1 MRTILRRVFKAI
13 IVLVVLSLLALAILI
28 FAGVTIDLSKFRGAV
43 ESSIEAALEREISID
58 GPVYLEFSNWPAIDI
73 KDIKLAN
80 VEGASKPDMLA
91 AGLARLQI
99 GLFPIL
105 KGEIEIAEVNL
116 EDVALNLETDAEGK
130 ANWIFKDKKHIEKQ
144 NEVTENTRLSA
155 DTNSTSEKNKL
166 ISFSGV
172 NEVSFKNI
180 SVNYLDKAL
189 NKSLEFQLDSLVGE
203 ASSDAPM
210 KMEMS
215 GHMQDK
221 TYDLTLSGGSVDD
234 LLNQH
239 DPWSF
244 TLDGE
249 VIDREVKASGD
260 IRLRADQPEV
270 NLALAIKQVDVGAV
284 LEALGLVE
292 GMKASLGD
300 MAIEVSINGSS
311 MKEILENSTML
322 FKVNDADW
330 KVAVPNTSAFIEIT
344 DMSGNV
350 LVEKGNAVTM
360 AMDGKLKDVPVKLL
374 ITGAPMVDY
383 VSKPDS
389 IPLTI
394 DAELLDSRISFAS
407 TLKLPVTD
415 RDLRLALKVNSQRL
429 DKLNQILKLDLP
441 AMGPVSLTS
450 KLHITKA
457 GYDMPQLDLIVGKSD
472 MKGRMKLDMSQ
483 KKPDLNIVLVS
494 NLIHLEDF
502 DSLRTDEEKESADK
516 AVKEDTAEK
525 KIDESEDETKP
536 LLSYEVLNALNGN
549 IQVEAKKVTAEKDD
563 LGAGL
568 LKVSLKDARLAVEPL
583 RVDVPGGR
591 AQLEMDYTLSPTQ
604 ADFNMKADI
613 AEFDLATLVRR
624 TKPGSDMGGLFTL
637 DAEFRTSAENPQSLM
652 KSANGHID
660 FALVPKNF
668 SSGVIDL
675 WAVNLLSAIMDKST
689 EKDQS
694 VINCVVVRFGITDG
708 LMQEKAIYLDTTN
721 MRIAGKADINFVE
734 EYIDIKLAPRA
745 KNPEF
750 FNVAIPIKLKGS
762 FEDFGIKIGVFRMA
776 GQVVSF
782 ITSPIHVPIRR
793 VFTEAEPADGVEA
806 CKLAWTRTAGE

>member
-1 MRTILRRVFKAI
+1 MRTIFRRIFKAI
-13 IVLVVLSLLALAILI
+13 IVLVVISLLALAILV

-43 ESSIEAALEREISID
+43 ETSIEAALDREVSID

-73 KDIKLAN
+73 EEIKLAN
-80 VEGASKPDMLA
+80 VEGASKPDMLQ

-105 KGEIEIAEVNL
+105 KGEIEIAEVSL
-116 EDVALNLETDAEGK
+116 ENVALNLETDTEGK
-130 ANWIFKDKKHIEKQ
+130 ANWIFKDKKQLEKQ
-144 NEVTENTRLSA
+144 DAVTENTLPTS
-155 DTNSTSEKNKL
+155 DKNSSSEKKKL

-180 SVNYLDKAL
+180 TVNYLDKAL

-203 ASSDAPM
+203 AGSDAPM
-210 KMEMS
+210 RMEMS
-215 GHMQDK
+215 GHVQDK
-221 TYDLTLSGGSVDD
+221 TYDLTLSGGSVDN
-234 LLNQH
+234 LLNKH
-239 DPWSF
+239 EPWSF

-249 VIDREVKASGD
+249 VIDREVKARGD
-260 IRLRADQPEV
+260 MRLRADQPEV

-284 LEALGLVE
+284 LETLGLVK
-292 GMKASLGD
+292 GMQASLGN

-311 MKEILENSTML
+311 LKEILENSTML

-344 DMSGNV
+344 EMSGNV

-360 AMDGKLKDVPVKLL
+360 VMDGKLKDVPVKLL

-389 IPLTI
+389 IPLTV

-407 TLKLPVTD
+407 TVKLPVTE
-415 RDLRLALKVNSQRL
+415 RDLSLALKVNSQRL
-429 DKLNQILKLDLP
+429 DKLNQLLKLDLP

-450 KLHITKA
+450 QLHITKS
-457 GYDMPQLDLIVGKSD
+457 GYDMPHLDLIVGKSD
-472 MKGRMKLDMSQ
+472 MKGKMKLDMSQ
-483 KKPDLNIVLVS
+483 KKPNLNIGLTS
-494 NLIHLEDF
+494 NLIRLEDF
-502 DSLRTDEEKESADK
+502 DSLKRDEEKTPDDEV
-516 AVKEDTAEK
+516 VKGDVTEK
-525 KIDESEDETKP
+525 KVNESEDDTKQ
-536 LLSYEVLNALNGN
+536 LLSYEVLNALDGN
-549 IQVEAKKVTAEKDD
+549 IRIEAKKVTAEKDE

-604 ADFNMKADI
+604 AALNMKADI
-613 AEFDLATLVRR
+613 AEFDLAALVRR
-624 TKPGSDMGGLFTL
+624 TKPDSDMGGLFTL
-637 DAEFRTSAENPQSLM
+637 DAELHTSAENPDSLM

-694 VINCVVVRFGITDG
+694 VINCVVVRFAITDG
-708 LMQEKAIYLDTTN
+708 LMEEKAIYLDTTN
-721 MRIAGKADINFVE
+721 MRFAGKAEINFVE
-734 EYIDIKLAPRA
+734 EQIDIKLAPKA

-782 ITSPIHVPIRR
+782 ITSPLHVPIRR
-793 VFTEAEPADGVEA
+793 VFTEAEPADGVDA
-806 CKLAWTRTAGE
+806 CKLAWSRTAGE

>member
-1 MRTILRRVFKAI
+1 MPAFLRLLLKIIAAI
-13 IVLVVLSLLALAILI
+13 IVIILVALLVLV
-28 FAGVTIDLSKFRGAV
+28 FAGVTVDMSKFRGAV
-43 ESSIEAALEREISID
+43 ETSIEAALDREIAID

-73 KDIKLAN
+73 EDIKLAN
-80 VEGASKPDMLA
+80 VEGASKPDMLQ

-105 KGEIEIAEVNL
+105 KGKIEIAEVSL
-116 EDVALNLETDAEGK
+116 EDVNLNLETDAEGK
-130 ANWIFKDKKHIEKQ
+130 ANWIFKDEKQ
-144 NEVTENTRLSA
+144 LVKQSAVIENA
-155 DTNSTSEKNKL
+155 GSTSGTNATTETNKL

-189 NKSLEFQLDSLVGE
+189 NKSLQFQLDSLVGE

-215 GHMQDK
+215 GHLQDK

-234 LLNQH
+234 LLNRNE
-239 DPWSF
+239 PWSF
-244 TLDGE
+244 TLAGE
-249 VIDREVKASGD
+249 VIDRDVKASGD
-260 IRLRADQPEV
+260 MRLRDDQPEV

-292 GMKASLGD
+292 GMQASLGD
-300 MAIEVSINGSS
+300 MAIEVSLNGSS
-311 MKEILENSTML
+311 LKEILENSTML
-322 FKVNDADW
+322 FNVNDADW

-344 DMSGNV
+344 EMSGNV

-360 AMDGKLKDVPVKLL
+360 VMDGKLKDVPVKLL

-383 VSKPDS
+383 VSKLDS

-407 TLKLPVTD
+407 TVKLPVTE
-415 RDLRLALKVNSQRL
+415 RDLSLALKVNSQRL
-429 DKLNQILKLDLP
+429 DKLNQLLKLDLP
-441 AMGPVSLTS
+441 AMGPVALSS
-450 KLHITKA
+450 KLNINNA
-457 GYDMPQLDLIVGKSD
+457 GYDMPQLDLVIGRSELKGKMHLNTSAA
-472 MKGRMKLDMSQ
+472 KPELD
-483 KKPDLNIVLVS
+483 IELVS
-494 NLIHLEDF
+494 NLIRLEDF
-502 DSLRTDEEKESADK
+502 DSLKTDEEKESDDEV
-516 AVKEDTAEK
+516 VKEDVTEK
-525 KIDESEDETKP
+525 KVDETEDDTKQ
-536 LLSYEVLNALNGN
+536 LLSYEVLNALDGN
-549 IQVEAKKVTAEKDD
+549 IRIEAKKVTAEKDE

-591 AQLEMDYTLSPTQ
+591 AQLEMDYTLSPGQ
-604 ADFNMKADI
+604 AALNMKADI
-613 AEFDLATLVRR
+613 AEFDLATMVRR
-624 TKPGSDMGGLFTL
+624 TKPESDMGGLFTL
-637 DAEFRTSAENPQSLM
+637 DAELRAAATNPESLM

-660 FALVPKNF
+660 FALVPVNF

-694 VINCVVVRFGITDG
+694 VINCVVVRFAITDG

-721 MRIAGKADINFVE
+721 MRIAGKAEINFVE
-734 EYIDIKLAPRA
+734 EQIDIKLAPKA
-745 KNPEF
+745 KAPEF
-750 FNVAIPIKLKGS
+750 FNLAIPLKLKGS
-762 FEDFGIKIGVFRMA
+762 FADFGIKIGVFRMA

-782 ITSPIHVPIRR
+782 ITSPVHVPIRR